1 MFIFSVSLSLF
12 VFSVSLSGVLFYFGS
27 SEWRLSSWFLAE
39 STRKPCRRIGIWDTL
54 AAGSATSRWL
64 DSATFYETNILIAS
78 SATRRS
84 SPTLATIAIAS
95 SVSTPRYDWYG
106 RLSQTADQDKDGSV
120 KRNHRLGESLD
131 QFTFDFISSIFYVFC
146 VFVCCFGDV
155 LMCWC
160 ADMLNG
166 RLLGFVVQGST
177 LARGLFLVQQVPP
190 VAGRQAVWLQSW
202 QDFLW
207 TVLRFDVRHSLWRM
221 WRNLPCRWANVSL
234 TCTYYISSSSLKKD
248 EMATYCSIS
257 VDLVWNGI
265 DLILAYLI
273 QGFVWYFI
281 LFNDTS
287 SKTFSLPTR
296 LTVRPSNIH
305 PVIHE
310 SIYPSIHVSIHR

>member
-155 LMCWC
+155 LMCWFAERTSTRICRTRIDTGTRPVSC
-160 ADMLNG
+160 AT
-166 RLLGFVVQGST
+166 S
-177 LARGLFLVQQVPP
+177 A
-190 VAGRQAVWLQSW
+190 A
-202 QDFLW
+202 
-207 TVLRFDVRHSLWRM
+207 
-221 WRNLPCRWANVSL
+221 CRWS
-234 TCTYYISSSSLKKD
+234 TSSLAPKL
-248 EMATYCSIS
+248 TRFS
-257 VDLVWNGI
+257 VDRATIRCTPLAVTDVAKSSVPVSKCFIDLYLLYFFFFSKKRWNGHI
-265 DLILAYLI
+265 AYRLIWFRMA
-273 QGFVWYFI
+273 
-281 LFNDTS
+281 
-287 SKTFSLPTR
+287 
-296 LTVRPSNIH
+296 
-305 PVIHE
+305 
-310 SIYPSIHVSIHR
+310 SIWF